1 MKISKALFSILS
13 VSLLFII
20 PKPAWAQEKVVKVPD
35 SVMQQIYEKV
45 KTPHKYGLVMV
56 PEDNSKKVDLR
67 SVFREGNQWFITYIV
82 YDGRGYETW
91 LAKSVDLLTWE
102 THGRIMSFSDTAQ
115 WDSNQKAGDIALQ
128 DYTWGGSYG
137 LQQYDGKY
145 WISYYG
151 GNNRGYEAGL
161 LSISMA
167 FTEKNPSL
175 VHEWQRLGKPV
186 LSSTDPN
193 VRWWENNTMFKS
205 TVIWDKAKTTG
216 YPFVMFYNA
225 SGDSVKSNINR
236 RWYERIGMA
245 VSEDMVHWIRYLQN
259 PVLDH
264 YSGITGNAFIQKI
277 DDVWVMFYFGAFWK
291 ERKGDGAFNRFA
303 CSYDLVNWTDW
314 EGDDLIKPSEV
325 YDEKFAHKAY
335 VVNHQGVTYHFYCAV
350 NSNDQ
355 RGIALATSVD
365 MGQSK
370 VSFKMLS
377 K

>member
-1 MKISKALFSILS
+1 M
-13 VSLLFII
+13 I
-20 PKPAWAQEKVVKVPD
+20 PKPALAQQEKVDVPD

-45 KTPHKYGLVMV
+45 KTPYKYGLVLV
-56 PEDNSKKVDLR
+56 PEDNSRKVDLR
-67 SVFREGNQWFITYIV
+67 SVFREGNKWFMTYIV

-91 LAKSVDLLTWE
+91 LAKSNDLLNWE
-102 THGRIMSFSDTAQ
+102 THGRIMSFSDTSQ

-128 DYTWGGSYG
+128 DYNWGGSYK
-137 LQQYDGKY
+137 LQQYDSKY

-151 GNNRGYEAGL
+151 GNTRGYEAGL
-161 LSISMA
+161 LSISIA
-167 FTEKNPSL
+167 YTERNPSV
-175 VHEWQRLGKPV
+175 VHEWHRLGQPV
-186 LSSTDPN
+186 LSSNDPD

-205 TVIWDKAKTTG
+205 HVIWDKEKTTG

-225 SGDSVKSNINR
+225 SGDSIESNINR

-245 VSEDMVHWIRYLQN
+245 VSEDMVNWIRYREN

-264 YSGITGNAFIQKI
+264 YSGITGNAVIQKI
-277 DDVWVMFYFGAFWK
+277 GDVWVMFYFGAFWE
-291 ERKGDGAFNRFA
+291 ERKEDGAFNRFA

-314 EGDDLIKPSEV
+314 KGDDLIKPSEA
-325 YDEKFAHKAY
+325 YDAKFAHKAY
-335 VVNHQGVTYHFYCAV
+335 VLNHKGVTYHFYCAV
-350 NSNDQ
+350 NNSDQ

-370 VSFKMLS
+370 LNFEMQS